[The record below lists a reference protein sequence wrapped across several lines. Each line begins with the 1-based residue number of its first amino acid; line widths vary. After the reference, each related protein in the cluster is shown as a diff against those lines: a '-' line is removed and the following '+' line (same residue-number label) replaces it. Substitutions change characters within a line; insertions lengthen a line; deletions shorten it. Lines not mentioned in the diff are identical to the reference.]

1 MTQLRTARR
10 KANLSITQVATY
22 LDVSVNRYDEIENHN
37 VTWDETTLEKLAML
51 YGVSVSTLLTHPPHK
66 LIVRRYSKNMVPEYI
81 TMSAKFN
88 KFYLDVTRVNN

>member
-22 LDVSVNRYDEIENHN
+22 LGISVDKYDEIENHN
-37 VTWDETTLEKLAML
+37 VTWDENTLEKLAML
-51 YGVSVSTLLTHPPHK
+51 YGVSVNALLTYPPHK
-66 LIVRRYSKNMVPEYI
+66 LVVRRYSKNMVPEFI

-88 KFYLDVTRVNN
+88 KFYLDVTGVNN